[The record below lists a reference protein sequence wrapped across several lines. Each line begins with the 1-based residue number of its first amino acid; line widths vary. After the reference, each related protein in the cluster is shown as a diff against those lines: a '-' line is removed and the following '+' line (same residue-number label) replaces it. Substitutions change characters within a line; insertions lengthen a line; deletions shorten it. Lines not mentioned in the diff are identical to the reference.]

1 MQNQIN
7 KFKLINDT
15 EEQREMLE
23 KLFSQNLEDENNIN
37 VTAKHL
43 GEVLSKGNLVEMIT
57 FEVTSDTEMMK
68 LSIESI
74 TNSMNSLKDVKAV
87 VLKFTINPDIPAM
100 ELFKAITLLES
111 LINQKIL
118 IVFGTQTNSNLAMSY
133 VHTDAM
139 VIYEEIN

>member
-15 EEQREMLE
+15 QKQREMLE
-23 KLFSQNLEDENNIN
+23 KLFSQNTEDENNIN
-37 VTAKHL
+37 ITTEHL

-57 FEVTSDTEMMK
+57 SEVTSDTEMMK

-74 TNSMNSLKDVKAV
+74 TNSMNAVKDVKAV
-87 VLKFTINPDIPAM
+87 VLKFTINPNIQAM
-100 ELFKAITLLES
+100 ELFQAITLLEN
-111 LINQKIL
+111 LIEQKIL
-118 IVFGTQTNSNLAMSY
+118 IVFGTQTNSTLAINY

>member
-15 EEQREMLE
+15 QEQREMLE
-23 KLFSQNLEDENNIN
+23 ELFTQNLEDENNIN

-43 GEVLSKGNLVEMIT
+43 GEVLSKGDLVEMIT
-57 FEVTSDTEMMK
+57 SEVTSDTEMVK

-74 TNSMNSLKDVKAV
+74 VNSMNSLEDVKAV
-87 VLKFTINPDIPAM
+87 VLKFTVNPNIQAM
-100 ELFKAITLLES
+100 ELFKAMTLLES
-111 LINQKIL
+111 LIEHKIL

>member
-15 EEQREMLE
+15 QEQREMLE
-23 KLFSQNLEDENNIN
+23 ELFTQNLEDENNIN
-37 VTAKHL
+37 ITAKHL

-57 FEVTSDTEMMK
+57 SEVTSDTEMMK

-100 ELFKAITLLES
+100 ELFQAITLLES
-111 LINQKIL
+111 LIEQKIL
-118 IVFGTQTNSNLAMSY
+118 IVFGTQTNSDLAMSY

-139 VIYEEIN
+139 VIYKEIN